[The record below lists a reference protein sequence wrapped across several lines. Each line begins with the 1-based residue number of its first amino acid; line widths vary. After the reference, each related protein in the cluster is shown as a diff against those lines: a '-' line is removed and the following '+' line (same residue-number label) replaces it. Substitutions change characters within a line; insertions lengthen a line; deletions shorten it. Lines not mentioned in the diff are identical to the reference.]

1 MKPTVDTAYLHF
13 DETGS
18 IPAIKYARIT
28 LGMGLPIIAARDDK
42 QVVVATVNRDGN
54 PLYTGADKTIRVSRD
69 CVVLVTGHGG
79 DTNQVRQLLR
89 DLAVNHKFVLG
100 SEVSPKEVSLA
111 LSDYLHQLG
120 MSYRRPL
127 GVGIIVAGF
136 DVHGTEPALYHC
148 DVDGNATDRVGIAL
162 GKEAS
167 QAEHILQDGMRS
179 KGPKKLEDIVRA
191 AADAAIK
198 GLKESNVDMAGQS
211 FRVDLEALR
220 PSREVTAPA
229 TERKPA
235 KEPKGSA

>member
-42 QVVVATVNRDGN
+42 QVVVATINRDGS
-54 PLYTGADKTIRVSRD
+54 PLFTGAEKVVRVSRD

-100 SEVSPKEVSLA
+100 SEISPKEVSLA

-136 DVHGTEPALYHC
+136 DAGGRVPAIYHC
-148 DVDGNATDRVGIAL
+148 DVDGNATERNGIAL
-162 GKEAS
+162 GKESS
-167 QAEHILQDGMRS
+167 QAEHVLSDGM
-179 KGPKKLEDIVRA
+179 KGKGKKLEEVVRA
-191 AADAAIK
+191 AADMALK
-198 GLKESNVDMAGQS
+198 GMKESNVDLAGQS
-211 FRVDLEALR
+211 FRVDVETLK
-220 PSREVTAPA
+220 P
-229 TERKPA
+229 RKA
-235 KEPKGSA
+235 

>member
-28 LGMGLPIIAARDDK
+28 LGMGLPIIAARNDK
-42 QVVVATVNRDGN
+42 EVVVATVNRDGN
-54 PLYTGADKTIRVSRD
+54 PLYSGADKVVRVSRD

-136 DVHGTEPALYHC
+136 DRHGKDPVIYHC
-148 DVDGNATDRVGIAL
+148 DVDGNASDRNGIAL
-162 GKEAS
+162 GKEAA
-167 QAEHILQDGMRS
+167 QAEHVLQDGM
-179 KGPKKLEDIVRA
+179 KGKGKKLEDVVRA
-191 AADAAIK
+191 AADATLK
-198 GLKESNVDMAGQS
+198 GMKESNVDLANQQ
-211 FRVDLEALR
+211 FRIDVVVLR
-220 PSREVTAPA
+220 PA
-229 TERKPA
+229 
-235 KEPKGSA
+235 

>member
-28 LGMGLPIIAARDDK
+28 LGMGLPIIAAKNDK
-42 QVVVATVNRDGN
+42 EVVVATVNRDGS
-54 PLYTGADKTIRVSRD
+54 PLYTGADKIIRVSRD

-89 DLAVNHKFVLG
+89 DLAVQHKFVLG

-136 DVHGTEPALYHC
+136 DVHGTVPAVYHC
-148 DVDGNATDRVGIAL
+148 DVDGNATDRNGIAL

-167 QAEHILQDGMRS
+167 QAEHALSEGM
-179 KGPKKLEDIVRA
+179 KGGKKKLEDVVRA
-191 AADAAIK
+191 AADATLR
-198 GLKESNVDMAGQS
+198 GMKEGNVDAASQT
-211 FRVDLEALR
+211 FRVDLEVLR
-220 PSREVTAPA
+220 AAGKR
-229 TERKPA
+229 
-235 KEPKGSA
+235 GD

>member
-1 MKPTVDTAYLHF
+1 MKPPVDMAYLHF
-13 DETGS
+13 DESGAV
-18 IPAIKYARIT
+18 PAIKFARIAVS
-28 LGMGLPIIAARDDK
+28 MGLPILAAKSDN
-42 QVVVATVNRDGN
+42 QVIVATVNRDGSQ
-54 PLYTGADKTIRVSRD
+54 LYTGADKIVRVSKD

-136 DVHGTEPALYHC
+136 DKGGLTPVLYHC

-162 GKEAS
+162 GKGAS
-167 QAEHILQDGMRS
+167 EAEHILADALKAK
-179 KGPKKLEDIVRA
+179 KGLEAAVKA
-191 AADAAIK
+191 AADATIK
-198 GLKESNVDMAGQS
+198 GMKEGSVDAASQQ
-211 FRVDLEALR
+211 FRVDLEVL
-220 PSREVTAPA
+220 
-229 TERKPA
+229 KPN
-235 KEPKGSA
+235 GS

>member
-28 LGMGLPIIAARDDK
+28 LGMGLPIIAARNDRE
-42 QVVVATVNRDGN
+42 VIVGTVNRDGN
-54 PLYTGADKTIRVSRD
+54 PLYNNADKIVRVSRD

-136 DVHGTEPALYHC
+136 DRHGNDPVIYHC

-162 GKEAS
+162 GKESS
-167 QAEHILQDGMRS
+167 QAEHVLQEGM
-179 KGPKKLEDIVRA
+179 KGKGKKLEDVVRA
-191 AADAAIK
+191 AAEATLK
-198 GLKESNVDMAGQS
+198 GMKESNVDLGNQQ
-211 FRVDLEALR
+211 FRVEVVVLR
-220 PSREVTAPA
+220 PAA
-229 TERKPA
+229 
-235 KEPKGSA
+235 

>member
-28 LGMGLPIIAARDDK
+28 LGMGLPIIAARNDRE
-42 QVVVATVNRDGN
+42 VIVATVNRDGN
-54 PLYTGADKTIRVSRD
+54 PLYNNADKMVRVSRD

-136 DVHGTEPALYHC
+136 DRHGQDPVVYHC

-162 GKEAS
+162 GKESS
-167 QAEHILQDGMRS
+167 QAEHVLQDGMRG
-179 KGPKKLEDIVRA
+179 KGKKLEEVVRA
-191 AADAAIK
+191 AAEATLK
-198 GLKESNVDMAGQS
+198 GMKESNVDLGNQQ
-211 FRVDLEALR
+211 FRIDVVVL
-220 PSREVTAPA
+220 
-229 TERKPA
+229 KPA
-235 KEPKGSA
+235 A